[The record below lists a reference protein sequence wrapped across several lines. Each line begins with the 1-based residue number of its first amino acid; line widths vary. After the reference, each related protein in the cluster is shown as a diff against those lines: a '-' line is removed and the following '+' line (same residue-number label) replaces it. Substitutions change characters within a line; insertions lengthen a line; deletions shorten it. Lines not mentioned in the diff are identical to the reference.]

1 MFDRIL
7 ITPVSCCRQ
16 PNQTSPSNVILS
28 SVTVLFSCALLYPS
42 QNIVCLNMMT
52 MMMMMMM
59 MMMGIFRKITVIMA
73 MNYFYG
79 KRIDKR

>member
-1 MFDRIL
+1 
-7 ITPVSCCRQ
+7 
-16 PNQTSPSNVILS
+16 
-28 SVTVLFSCALLYPS
+28 
-42 QNIVCLNMMT
+42 

>member
-1 MFDRIL
+1 M
-7 ITPVSCCRQ
+7 
-16 PNQTSPSNVILS
+16 
-28 SVTVLFSCALLYPS
+28 
-42 QNIVCLNMMT
+42 

-79 KRIDKR
+79 KRIDER

>member
-7 ITPVSCCRQ
+7 FTPVSCCRQ
-16 PNQTSPSNVILS
+16 PNQTSPSNIILS
-28 SVTVLFSCALLYPS
+28 SVTVLFSSALLCPS
-42 QNIVCLNMMT
+42 QNMVCLN

-59 MMMGIFRKITVIMA
+59 IMMGIFRKITVIMA

-79 KRIDKR
+79 KRIDER